1 METEVKN
8 TETNN
13 TQDEVKAA
21 TPLASAPTES
31 PPEESQEQINWRKF
45 REARE
50 IERKQKIEAEK
61 RAAEKEAEAQA
72 LKAAL
77 EAIVNKPSPSNSHQ
91 INEYSEETEEERI
104 KRLVSKSIEEQRK
117 KDQIEKE
124 QKEHAEFP
132 QRLVA
137 TFSDFD
143 KVCTSDNLDYL
154 EYHYPE
160 VADAFK
166 SMPDGY
172 DKWSKVYK
180 AVKRF
185 VPNIDSKKEQVKAEK
200 NFNKPQAM
208 SSPGKTQV
216 GDTAPQ
222 NLDDKR
228 KADNWARMQKV
239 MRGG

>member
-1 METEVKN
+1 METEVKK
-8 TETNN
+8 TEVDN
-13 TQDEVKAA
+13 TQEEVKATTASTTEA
-21 TPLASAPTES
+21 T
-31 PPEESQEQINWRKF
+31 PEESQEQINWRKF

-50 IERKQKIEAEK
+50 IERKQKNEAER
-61 RAAEKEAEAQA
+61 RATEKEAEAQA
-72 LKAAL
+72 LRAAL
-77 EAIVNKPSPSNSHQ
+77 EAIVNKPSASNNSQ
-91 INEYSEETEEERI
+91 MNEYSEESEDQRI
-104 KRLVSKSIEEQRK
+104 KRLVAETLEVQRV
-117 KDQIEKE
+117 KDQKEKE
-124 QKEHAEFP
+124 VREQQEFP
-132 QRLVA
+132 ARLVS

-154 EYHYPE
+154 EFHYPE

-172 DKWSKVYK
+172 DKWSKVYR

-185 VPNIDSKKEQVKAEK
+185 VPNTESKKEQAKAEK

-228 KADNWARMQKV
+228 KSDNWSRMQKV